1 MSWNEILYVYQKEKG
16 GVFMGSRAAD
26 WDGEL
31 ILSCRDEPLVVRTIY
46 ETPGGSASTTIRNR
60 WISIR
65 ARIMICLER
74 DYELRIRPKSAM
86 STGLNTVLGVLDRGL
101 EKLPSGPDLHEDYGC
116 PEVTRGRTITTTDRS
131 FTKLVLRDLELRNAL
146 LASPKDGLLILPG
159 PGREGLHLVESYS
172 YPQST
177 GADWYSEL
185 RDLKPDWTDS
195 EEERV
200 EKRERRENLDELARN
215 TLCPRLDKLIGLTKA
230 ARGAALTWRMGTPG

>member
-74 DYELRIRPKSAM
+74 DYELRIRPQSAV
-86 STGLNTVLGVLDRGL
+86 STGFHTVLGV
-101 EKLPSGPDLHEDYGC
+101 
-116 PEVTRGRTITTTDRS
+116 RGRIITTTDRS

-159 PGREGLHLVESYS
+159 PGREGMHLVESWS
-172 YPQST
+172 YPEST

-200 EKRERRENLDELARN
+200 EKRERWENLDELARN
-215 TLCPRLDKLIGLTKA
+215 TLCPRLDKLIGLAKA